1 VLGVGVDLV
10 ELDRIERA
18 LERWQAR
25 IVGRLMRP
33 AEAERLPAAGAART
47 RAFAEAVAVK
57 EATSK
62 ALGTGWTRGVAWSD
76 VELDR
81 SAAPVVRLHAGAA
94 ARAQALRARTA
105 EVVEVAVRDG
115 LAIAEVWLLG

>member
-1 VLGVGVDLV
+1 MLGVGVDLV

-18 LERWQAR
+18 LQRWQGR

-76 VELDR
+76 VELDA

-94 ARAQALRARTA
+94 ARAQALRGRTA
-105 EVVEVAVRDG
+105 EVVEVTVRDG